1 MRNSAGNEPGAWR
14 GPGCR
19 PDLLWQLV
27 RPYGRYVYYAL
38 RPGRRPDYFRA
49 PWRLR
54 TGKLSDK
61 VLENLQFRV
70 DHPDRVAFLFFPM
83 VDWHVRFQRSQ
94 QLARALAAMGHAC
107 VYVNPQ
113 LGCEYPAP
121 YLFDPHP
128 RLGALPDGVLELH
141 VHLPREHE
149 SHQRALGQSEIRRVV
164 RAVEDVVDAGQFRNA
179 VQIVSFPRW
188 LEVSESIKARR
199 GFPVIYDCHDYLRG
213 FPRISAEILERE
225 DALLERADSVIFSSE
240 RLQATVTGPRPSLR
254 RKSSLVRNGVNS
266 ADFANAPPRPPRRGK
281 PVVGY
286 SGALESWFDVELLW
300 QVARA
305 HPDCRFQLLGRVE
318 DRRILRLKERPNI
331 ELVGEAPYSEVPNYM
346 RTWDAAMIPFL
357 INPLTEAVDAIKLYE
372 YFSAG
377 LPVVSTPLPQ
387 VERFRG
393 LVYIGGDA
401 GSFSKCLD
409 QALAEDSGENRE
421 RRLAIAR
428 RETWA
433 DRALSLI
440 AITRAW
446 GPAPGAAAA
455 GHTPQQ
461 L

>member
-1 MRNSAGNEPGAWR
+1 MRNNAGNEPGAWR

-54 TGKLSDK
+54 TGKLNDQ
-61 VLENLQFRV
+61 VLENLQFRL

-94 QLARALAAMGHAC
+94 QLARALAGMGHAC
-107 VYVNPQ
+107 VYLNPQ

-164 RAVEDVVDAGQFRNA
+164 RAVEDVAHAGQFRNA

-188 LEVSESIKARR
+188 LEVSESIKARH

-266 ADFANAPPRPPRRGK
+266 ADFANAPRPPRRGK
-281 PVVGY
+281 PIVGY

-300 QVARA
+300 QVAGA

-318 DRRILRLKERPNI
+318 DRRVLRLKERPNI

-446 GPAPGAAAA
+446 GAAAGSAAA
-455 GHTPQQ
+455 GHTPRQ

>member
-1 MRNSAGNEPGAWR
+1 MRNDAAHAPGAWR
-14 GPGCR
+14 GPGLR

-27 RPYGRYVYYAL
+27 RPYGRYLYCAL

-49 PWRLR
+49 PWRYR
-54 TGKLSDK
+54 TGEIRGGL
-61 VLENLQFRV
+61 LEHLRFRAE
-70 DHPDRVAFLFFPM
+70 DPDRVAFLFFPM

-94 QLARALAAMGHAC
+94 QLARALAGMGHAC

-113 LGCEYPAP
+113 LGFEYPAP
-121 YLFDPHP
+121 YLFDPRP
-128 RLGALPDGVLELH
+128 RLGVLSDGLLELH

-149 SHQRALGQSEIRRVV
+149 SHQRALGRSEIRRVV
-164 RAVEDVVDAGQFRNA
+164 RGVEDVVDAGEFRNA

-188 LEVSESIKARR
+188 LEVSESIKGRH

-213 FPRISAEILERE
+213 FPRISAEILDRE

-240 RLQATVTGPRPSLR
+240 RLQAALTGRRPSLR
-254 RKSSLVRNGVNS
+254 RKSRLVRNGVNS
-266 ADFANAPPRPPRRGK
+266 ADFASAPPRRPRRGK

-286 SGALESWFDVELLW
+286 CGALESWFDVELLW

-318 DRRILRLKERPNI
+318 DRRVLRLKECPNV
-331 ELVGEAPYSEVPNYM
+331 ELVGEAPYSEVPNYL

-393 LVYIGGDA
+393 LVYIGVDA
-401 GSFSKCLD
+401 DSFSKCLD
-409 QALAEDSGENRE
+409 QALAEDGGENRE
-421 RRLAIAR
+421 RRLAVAR

-433 DRALSLI
+433 DRAASLI
-440 AITRAW
+440 EITRAW
-446 GPAPGAAAA
+446 GPAPGAAAEPL
-455 GHTPQQ
+455 G
-461 L
+461 